1 MRYILVLLATIIAA
15 AVMSVWPPS
24 TGRAITPGTATYQY
38 DNLGRLVQDSYP
50 ANSASYGYDFA
61 GNRTASAV
69 Y

>member
-1 MRYILVLLATIIAA
+1 MRYMLILPAIIVVVA
-15 AVMSVWPPS
+15 MSIWPPS
-24 TGRAITPGTATYQY
+24 AGRAITPGVATYQY
-38 DNLGRLVQDSYP
+38 DNIGRVVQDSYP